1 MDISITTPA
10 LLFPAISL
18 LLVAYT
24 NRFVVLTGVI
34 RDLNAENEPHY
45 QEIIRRQI
53 PNLRMRLKLIQLM
66 QFLGVLSFV
75 ICTLSMF
82 AVFLDRLFT
91 GQILFGISL
100 GMLVASLIISL
111 AEVKVSTKAIDI
123 EIEKLQ
129 G

>member
-24 NRFVVLTGVI
+24 NRFVVLTKVI
-34 RDLNAENEPHY
+34 RDLNAENAPRY
-45 QEIIRRQI
+45 QKIIQRQI
-53 PNLRMRLKLIQLM
+53 PNLRMRLKLIQIM
-66 QFLGVLSFV
+66 QFLGVLAFV
-75 ICTLSMF
+75 ICTLAMF
-82 AVFLDRLFT
+82 AIFLNHLT
-91 GQILFGISL
+91 LGKVLFGSSL
-100 GMLVASLIISL
+100 CLLVASLVISL
-111 AEVKVSTKAIDI
+111 IEVQVSTKAIDI